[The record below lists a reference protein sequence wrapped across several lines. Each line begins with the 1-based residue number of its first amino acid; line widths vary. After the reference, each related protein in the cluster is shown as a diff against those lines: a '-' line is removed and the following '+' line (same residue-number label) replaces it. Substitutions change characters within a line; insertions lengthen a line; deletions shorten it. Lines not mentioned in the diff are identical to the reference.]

1 MIFYDY
7 LEQPKNMEQLYGV
20 VQEEGMTWNEG
31 QIELYLMLN
40 PDYLR
45 QEDGRWV
52 RKPNDRR
59 NQILQLIDKAMAGK
73 RAVSVSKSIMPEI
86 PLNLIT
92 TPAEVITIAIE
103 SGRYESPKEEV
114 LRYKK

>member
-1 MIFYDY
+1 MIFNDY
-7 LEQPKNMEQLYGV
+7 LEQPKDMEQLCEV
-20 VQEEGMTWNEG
+20 AREKGMSWNKG

-40 PDYLR
+40 ADFMR

-52 RKPNDRR
+52 RRSNDRCV
-59 NQILQLIDKAMAGK
+59 QILQLIDKTMAGK
-73 RAVSVSKSIMPEI
+73 RAISVSKSIMPEI

-92 TPAEVITIAIE
+92 TPAEVIDVAIE
-103 SGRYESPKEEV
+103 SGRYESPKEDV